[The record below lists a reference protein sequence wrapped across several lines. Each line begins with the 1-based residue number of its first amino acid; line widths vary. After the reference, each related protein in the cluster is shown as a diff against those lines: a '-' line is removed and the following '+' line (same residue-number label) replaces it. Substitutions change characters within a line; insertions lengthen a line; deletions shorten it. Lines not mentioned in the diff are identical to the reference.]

1 MQLLEKIKGVDEGY
15 QEKKKLFNNLV
26 EASDFDREGLVALY
40 SRQLDNDFFAF
51 ARDVI
56 VSFKGDKD
64 TQERHAS
71 VMSAVIALREAAKEV
86 EDNQDG
92 LEEAAKQFSS
102 ILDAESLS
110 DAEKQIDGLLETGNM
125 DPALL
130 MMMAKAWAGAKE
142 SNMMKEEAKDVM
154 FHLYNKAR
162 DGLSMQQPSEF
173 KILKYVVS
181 QPTRMERRDAL
192 EDAFTPGLN
201 YEEGDTEYL
210 STTPERL
217 MKTVESVLN
226 MYELQRMKYMG
237 SDPYASAKALK
248 SRGGELTGSEV
259 FTGMMR
265 EAASIPGAHVIED
278 LREVR
283 YLIRKEFL
291 TGGPIKGEE
300 GELWMG

>member
-1 MQLLEKIKGVDEGY
+1 
-15 QEKKKLFNNLV
+15 
-26 EASDFDREGLVALY
+26 
-40 SRQLDNDFFAF
+40 
-51 ARDVI
+51 
-56 VSFKGDKD
+56 
-64 TQERHAS
+64 
-71 VMSAVIALREAAKEV
+71 
-86 EDNQDG
+86 
-92 LEEAAKQFSS
+92 
-102 ILDAESLS
+102 
-110 DAEKQIDGLLETGNM
+110 
-125 DPALL
+125 
-130 MMMAKAWAGAKE
+130 
-142 SNMMKEEAKDVM
+142 
-154 FHLYNKAR
+154 
-162 DGLSMQQPSEF
+162 
-173 KILKYVVS
+173 
-181 QPTRMERRDAL
+181 MERRDAL